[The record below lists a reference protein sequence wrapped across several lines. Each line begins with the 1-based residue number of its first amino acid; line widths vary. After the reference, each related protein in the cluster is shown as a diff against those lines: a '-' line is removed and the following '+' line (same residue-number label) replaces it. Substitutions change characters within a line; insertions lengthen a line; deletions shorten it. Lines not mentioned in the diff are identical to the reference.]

1 MFEQKNLS
9 YRFEDWFCKER
20 KIKSKN
26 KPCFRKYLQDDE
38 LLGKHNTFF
47 KNHDIFKII
56 LKKIKRQWKHE
67 VFCMQRLHSL
77 LFRE

>member
-1 MFEQKNLS
+1 MFKHKNLS
-9 YRFEDWFCKER
+9 YRFEDWFGIER

-38 LLGKHNTFF
+38 LLGKHNTLF

-56 LKKIKRQWKHE
+56 SKKIKRQWKLE
-67 VFCMQRLHSL
+67 VFLHAKIA
-77 LFRE
+77 FFTF

>member
-1 MFEQKNLS
+1 MFKHKNLS
-9 YRFEDWFCKER
+9 YRFEDWFGIER